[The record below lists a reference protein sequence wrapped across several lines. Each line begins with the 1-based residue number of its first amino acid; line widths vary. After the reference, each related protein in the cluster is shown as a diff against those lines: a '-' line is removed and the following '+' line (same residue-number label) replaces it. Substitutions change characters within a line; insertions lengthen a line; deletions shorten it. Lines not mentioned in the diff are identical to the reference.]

1 MTHVADDHKGKSLQC
16 AMHEP
21 LPELENPKELMLES
35 DTIKLWLLK
44 EGILFILIIKERVP
58 DYGY

>member
-1 MTHVADDHKGKSLQC
+1 MTHVADDHNGKSLQC
-16 AMHEP
+16 AKHEP
-21 LPELENPKELMLES
+21 FPELDNPKELMLES

-44 EGILFILIIKERVP
+44 EDILLILIIEERVP